1 MPLTLTEVP
10 LDRIV
15 FAGSLPEPDRTFLES
30 MAQLGLLTAIDLRA
44 LPDGTYSID
53 EGRRRVAAARRLGW
67 TGIRAV
73 VEPAAEAA
81 HAQDLKAIVVNTHR
95 KNLRQLDLARHADRL
110 LRANDWNQ
118 SQLARLIHINRSS
131 LSRMLKVLQCPDL
144 VAAIEDE
151 GLEFG
156 AAKALAPL
164 RPADRAELLA
174 HLRQIADRDGKFPSV
189 RQVEALVS
197 IRQGQ
202 APVPEVPLARLSAL
216 VKELQSVNVPVR
228 IQILRGKQSHLKI
241 TMVLDDT
248 DEYWV
253 RAFASHNVGVLGD
266 PPSEGAS

>member
-15 FAGSLPEPDRTFLES
+15 FAGSLPEPDRAFLES
-30 MAQLGLLTAIDLRA
+30 LAQLGLLTAIDLRA
-44 LPDGTYSID
+44 LPNGTYSID
-53 EGRRRVAAARRLGW
+53 EGRRRVAGARRLGW
-67 TGIRAV
+67 STLRAV
-73 VEPAAEAA
+73 VEPAGEAI
-81 HAQDLKAIVVNTHR
+81 HSQDLKAIIVNTHR

-118 SQLARLIHINRSS
+118 TQLARLIHISRSS
-131 LSRMLKVLQCPDL
+131 LSRMLKVLQCADL

-202 APVPEVPLARLSAL
+202 DPLPVVPPARLPAL
-216 VKELQSVNVPVR
+216 VKELQTATSPSGSR
-228 IQILRGKQSHLKI
+228 SCAAS
-241 TMVLDDT
+241 
-248 DEYWV
+248 
-253 RAFASHNVGVLGD
+253 RAS
-266 PPSEGAS
+266 